1 MHMEISALEPGVMWI
16 ALSGRLDVDGTQSI
30 EMAFTAHPETERAAV
45 LVDLGEV
52 DFIASIGMRLL
63 LSNAKALAKR
73 GGKMVLARAQPRVR
87 DVLRT
92 AGIDTLI
99 PLYDDVDQACS
110 DLRSAVPS

>member
-1 MHMEISALEPGVMWI
+1 MRMEISALESGIMRI

-30 EMAFTAHPETERAAV
+30 EMAFTARTATVKAAV
-45 LVDLGEV
+45 LVDLSQV

-73 GGKMVLARAQPRVR
+73 GGKMVLANAQPSVR
-87 DVLRT
+87 DVLGT

-99 PLYDDVDQACS
+99 PLYDDLARACD
-110 DLRSAVPS
+110 DLRAAVSG